1 MGADGQMQKVLL
13 AAVDRNLAI
22 GRNGS
27 LLYRVPED
35 LRRFRRLT
43 TGQVVLCGRKT
54 LESFPNGGPLPNRET
69 VLLSRRYEAREE
81 NPLLSVAR
89 TPEEALEKAEL
100 LCGGE
105 KTLYVVGGE
114 SVYRLFA
121 PVCETAYLTEIDAET
136 PDADAFFPALR
147 GRDGWVRAGSSPEQ
161 VSSSGLHFRYV
172 TYRNESR

>member
-1 MGADGQMQKVLL
+1 MRKILL
-13 AAVDRNLAI
+13 AAVDCNLAI
-22 GRNGS
+22 GRNGA

-35 LRRFRRLT
+35 LRRFRQLT

-54 LESFPNGGPLPNRET
+54 LESFPNGKPLPGRET
-69 VLLSRRYEAREE
+69 VLLSRRYEGKGE
-81 NPLLSVAR
+81 PLLTVAR
-89 TPEEALEKAEL
+89 TPEEALEKASV
-100 LCGGE
+100 LCGSE
-105 KTLYVVGGE
+105 KTLYIIGGE

-147 GRDGWVRAGSSPEQ
+147 ERDGWVRAESSPEQ

-172 TYRNESR
+172 TYQKERV